1 MVDLWPDLV
10 EILLISVVFA
20 EIYTRWKLRRLLAR
34 VVGAAKAIGAGE
46 DTPDARLVKTLG
58 NASLRV
64 LGAFLLERDDDGKWH
79 LTKTARRYGAI
90 ALSAAG
96 ELVQARGAGQP
107 PAVGT
112 LLGAGGLDLDQLV
125 GLGLGALPKKQQ
137 GLAAIAYA
145 LAKPF
150 LGGLGARTSTKKKG
164 VSASGEKVSET
175 IPGPGKM

>member
-20 EIYTRWKLRRLLAR
+20 EIYTRVKLRRLLGR
-34 VVGAAKAIGAGE
+34 VLRAAKALGAGE
-46 DTPDARLVKTLG
+46 DTPDVRLVRALG
-58 NASLRV
+58 KASLRV
-64 LGAFLLERDDDGKWH
+64 LVAFLVERDEEGKWH
-79 LTKTARRYGAI
+79 LTKMARSYGRI
-90 ALSAAG
+90 LLSAAG

-125 GLGLGALPKKQQ
+125 GLGLSQLPRKQQ
-137 GLAAIAYA
+137 GIAAIIYG
-145 LAKPF
+145 LAKP
-150 LGGLGARTSTKKKG
+150 LLSGLGDKSTKKKG
-164 VSASGEKVSET
+164 SVTPSET